1 MKHKN
6 IKIALSV
13 FLTAFAFGLN
23 ITGISPVLGVLNTKY
38 HAYGTSMVQMLQT
51 LPYLFIMVGSFSIG
65 WLTTKISK
73 KKIIMAGLLIIGV
86 CGIVPFFTESF
97 TILFISRLL
106 IGFGFGVTGP
116 LNTAV
121 VADFIEPEHRAGF
134 MGLHVVG
141 MGVGAMLGNLIG
153 GMFAG
158 IGYKYFYLVYLIA
171 FFSAFGVAV
180 NLKET
185 APLKGEKVSDMK
197 MTGIVW
203 LLSLTSFAH
212 TLFINAYSTN
222 IGIYLADN
230 ITSDT
235 GTTGIVTAVN
245 SAFALI
251 CGMTFSKISGLLKEY
266 TLPVSILIAAVGY
279 GILFLVPGIAGVYIV
294 SALCGVSLSCF
305 MAIASYL
312 LSISVKKDAV
322 ARASG
327 IFSIVGGVGG
337 LIAPVFMGKIASA
350 VWHENTPEN
359 QFTIAFWGMLIIG
372 VIAFL
377 GVIRKKKKF
386 LGA

>member
-171 FFSAFGVAV
+171 FFSAFG
-180 NLKET
+180 
-185 APLKGEKVSDMK
+185 
-197 MTGIVW
+197 
-203 LLSLTSFAH
+203 
-212 TLFINAYSTN
+212 
-222 IGIYLADN
+222 
-230 ITSDT
+230 
-235 GTTGIVTAVN
+235 
-245 SAFALI
+245 
-251 CGMTFSKISGLLKEY
+251 
-266 TLPVSILIAAVGY
+266 
-279 GILFLVPGIAGVYIV
+279 
-294 SALCGVSLSCF
+294 
-305 MAIASYL
+305 
-312 LSISVKKDAV
+312 
-322 ARASG
+322 
-327 IFSIVGGVGG
+327 
-337 LIAPVFMGKIASA
+337 
-350 VWHENTPEN
+350 
-359 QFTIAFWGMLIIG
+359 
-372 VIAFL
+372 
-377 GVIRKKKKF
+377 
-386 LGA
+386 